1 MSSLHRRHNKR
12 QLTRDQTSELLISF
26 NVYHDG
32 VGKLQKLW
40 QVFETTFRAAVGVVV
55 VNVVAAV
62 IVIVV
67 VVVVVVVVDVAAAD
81 AFSNFQDVIAR
92 DKKLKL

>member
-1 MSSLHRRHNKR
+1 M
-12 QLTRDQTSELLISF
+12 
-26 NVYHDG
+26 
-32 VGKLQKLW
+32 W

-62 IVIVV
+62 IVVV
-67 VVVVVVVVDVAAAD
+67 VVVVVVAAG